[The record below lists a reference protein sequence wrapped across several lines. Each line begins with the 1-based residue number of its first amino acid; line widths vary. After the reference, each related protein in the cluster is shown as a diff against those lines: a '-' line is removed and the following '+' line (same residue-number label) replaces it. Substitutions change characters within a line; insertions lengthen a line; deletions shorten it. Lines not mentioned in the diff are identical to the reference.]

1 MIKRKEDNNNFFGIV
16 LFILLFFL
24 LISSPS
30 DTTGK
35 HLNDT
40 LKFELI
46 SEFHSSPLS
55 ADIVTVI
62 NLPLFHKSWVT
73 SQDKMNFRHEEG
85 TLKICSDNRK
95 VNQQMLSLQKDE
107 FVTKNIAFY
116 RFYYHLF
123 SLVSSELPSLS

>member
-1 MIKRKEDNNNFFGIV
+1 MINQKEDRTNFFGIA
-16 LFILLFFL
+16 LFLVLFFL
-24 LISSPS
+24 IVSSRT
-30 DTTGK
+30 DTNVK
-35 HLNDT
+35 HSNDS

-73 SQDKMNFRHEEG
+73 TQDKLDFRHDEG

-107 FVTKNIAFY
+107 FVTKNIVFY

-123 SLVSSELPSLS
+123 SLLSPELPGLS